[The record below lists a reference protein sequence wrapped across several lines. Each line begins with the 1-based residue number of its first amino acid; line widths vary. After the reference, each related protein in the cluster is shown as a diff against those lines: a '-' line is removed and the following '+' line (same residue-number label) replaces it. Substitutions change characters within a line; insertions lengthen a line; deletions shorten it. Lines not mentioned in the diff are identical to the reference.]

1 MKIGEAFPSKYL
13 KAEEVKEE
21 LVVTI
26 DRVLKE
32 EMENREGEIEVKPVI
47 FFRGMPRGM
56 VLNKTNFASIAFQCG
71 EDTDEWSGKEIT
83 LYAPMVSAFGET
95 KPALRVKG

>member
-71 EDTDEWSGKEIT
+71 DDTDGWTGKEIT